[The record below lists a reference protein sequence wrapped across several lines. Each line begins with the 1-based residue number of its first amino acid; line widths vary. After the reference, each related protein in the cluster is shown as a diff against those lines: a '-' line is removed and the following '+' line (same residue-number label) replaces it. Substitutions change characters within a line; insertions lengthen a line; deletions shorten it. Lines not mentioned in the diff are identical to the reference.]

1 MAGVQAMQCLGD
13 EVPAER
19 LALRWIDPGVPISIE
34 IQSFIIEG
42 DDIPLGQL
50 LAATLRA
57 LAMLLVVAL
66 TPQADHSEA

>member
-1 MAGVQAMQCLGD
+1 MFSTVLEPNMQD
-13 EVPAER
+13 
-19 LALRWIDPGVPISIE
+19 
-34 IQSFIIEG
+34 IIEG